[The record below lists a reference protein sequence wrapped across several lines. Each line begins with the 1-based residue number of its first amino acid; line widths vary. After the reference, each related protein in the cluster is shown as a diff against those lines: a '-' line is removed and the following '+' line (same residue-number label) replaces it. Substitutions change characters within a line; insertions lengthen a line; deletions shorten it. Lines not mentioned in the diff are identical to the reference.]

1 MLHSELWSN
10 ISKIC
15 WTVSKGFQG
24 TGVTTEANSAYNKN
38 GDIWFTY
45 TEHKLGF
52 FLLTLFFPE
61 GQLGPCKLKGTLG
74 LPQFC
79 PWQLLNGCLK
89 PVNYIVPKYI
99 KRNRNLRLSMQTF
112 LSPFQGTK
120 GWKRHPLRADFKTS
134 RIQSLLDGPRIINF
148 YLPLCKRYK
157 EFWKRHEG
165 YNTQLFLKTYVN
177 NK

>member
-1 MLHSELWSN
+1 MLHSDLWSN
-10 ISKIC
+10 ISKIR

-24 TGVTTEANSAYNKN
+24 TGETTEANSEYNKN

-45 TEHKLGF
+45 TEHKSGS

-61 GQLGPCKLKGTLG
+61 GQLGPCKLKGILG

-99 KRNRNLRLSMQTF
+99 KGIETF
-112 LSPFQGTK
+112 ICQFRPSSPLLIK
-120 GWKRHPLRADFKTS
+120 GWKHHPLHADVKTS
-134 RIQSLLDGPRIINF
+134 RIQSLLDGPRITNF
-148 YLPLCKRYK
+148 YLPLCKTYK

-165 YNTQLFLKTYVN
+165 YNIQLL
-177 NK
+177 

>member
-1 MLHSELWSN
+1 M
-10 ISKIC
+10 
-15 WTVSKGFQG
+15 
-24 TGVTTEANSAYNKN
+24 TTEANSAYNKN

-89 PVNYIVPKYI
+89 PVNYTVPKYI
-99 KRNRNLRLSMQTF
+99 KGIGTFVCRFRPSSPLFREQRDGNAILFMLILR
-112 LSPFQGTK
+112 P
-120 GWKRHPLRADFKTS
+120 A
-134 RIQSLLDGPRIINF
+134 
-148 YLPLCKRYK
+148 
-157 EFWKRHEG
+157 EFSHCWMDQE
-165 YNTQLFLKTYVN
+165 
-177 NK
+177 